1 METNTELLNRIE
13 AHIKGRL
20 AVAES
25 RAASSELYE
34 GKKIAYTSI
43 LGFVNSLRAE
53 LAATTTENTE
63 ADFQA
68 EYERYMESRKDD
80 VSGHAVTL
88 NLIGFAR
95 HFAEWGAARLLADAI
110 KADIFD
116 IEDGTDAA
124 KLIVSIPGAKTGDKV
139 YIITENTEAA
149 PGAPI
154 AFEHRILG
162 RADITS
168 CCD

>member
-43 LGFVNSLRAE
+43 LGFVRSLRAE
-53 LAATTTENTE
+53 LAATTTEN
-63 ADFQA
+63 A
-68 EYERYMESRKDD
+68 
-80 VSGHAVTL
+80 
-88 NLIGFAR
+88 
-95 HFAEWGAARLLADAI
+95 
-110 KADIFD
+110 
-116 IEDGTDAA
+116 
-124 KLIVSIPGAKTGDKV
+124 
-139 YIITENTEAA
+139 EAA

-162 RADITS
+162 RADISS